1 LSHPSNSPPLREM
14 KQGLRVLLSAASVIV
29 IIAGLRASQS
39 FAVPIVAALFLSLLC
54 LPPMS
59 RLEKMGVPNWLAII
73 IVMTVATIFVVL
85 ITAVVG
91 SSVRHFQDQIPE
103 YRERLDDVV
112 GRALTWLQA
121 RGADVEASD
130 LTEKIN
136 TGALMELVAST
147 AGGLL
152 SILSNLFL
160 VVITMIFMLFEA
172 SCFKQKL
179 RLAKGDPDADLSE
192 FAFLS
197 ERVQKYLA
205 IKAYVSF
212 GTGVCV
218 TVLCLALGVDF
229 PFLWGLIAFLF
240 NFVPNIGSIIAAVP
254 AVLLALL
261 QLGPGAAVA
270 LGVGYIVINLVI
282 GNVVEPKLMG
292 RRLGLS
298 TLVVFLSLIFWGWI
312 WGPVGMLLSV
322 PLTVIVKIMLEHS
335 EDYRWLAILLGPG
348 DDEPPPL
355 PRAAQT
361 IALSRGAPAE
371 DAPK

>member
-1 LSHPSNSPPLREM
+1 M
-14 KQGLRVLLSAASVIV
+14 KQGLRVLLSGASVIV
-29 IIAGLRASQS
+29 IVAGLKASTP
-39 FAVPIVAALFLSLLC
+39 FLVPIIVALFLSLLC

-59 RLEKMGVPNWLAII
+59 RLERMGVPDWLAIV
-73 IVMTVATIFVVL
+73 IVMTVATVVVVL
-85 ITAVVG
+85 ITAVV
-91 SSVRHFQDQIPE
+91 SNSVQQFQDRIPE
-103 YRERLDDVV
+103 YRERLDDIV
-112 GRALTWLQA
+112 GRALAWLQA

-130 LTEKIN
+130 LKEKLN

-152 SILSNLFL
+152 SVFSNVFL

-172 SCFKQKL
+172 NCFAQKL
-179 RLAKGDPDADLSE
+179 RLAKGDPNADLAE
-192 FAFLS
+192 FSVLS

-205 IKAYVSF
+205 IKAYVSL

-218 TVLCLALGVDF
+218 IILCLALGVDF

-254 AVLLALL
+254 AVLLAML
-261 QLGPGAAVA
+261 QLGVGSAIA
-270 LGVGYIVINLVI
+270 LAVGYVVINLII

-298 TLVVFLSLIFWGWI
+298 TLVVFLSLLFWGWV

-335 EDYRWLAILLGPG
+335 EDYRWLAVLLGPG
-348 DDEPPPL
+348 GDDPPPL
-355 PRAAQT
+355 LPPAAHPV
-361 IALSRGAPAE
+361 AFEAGSSPAE
-371 DAPK
+371 EVD